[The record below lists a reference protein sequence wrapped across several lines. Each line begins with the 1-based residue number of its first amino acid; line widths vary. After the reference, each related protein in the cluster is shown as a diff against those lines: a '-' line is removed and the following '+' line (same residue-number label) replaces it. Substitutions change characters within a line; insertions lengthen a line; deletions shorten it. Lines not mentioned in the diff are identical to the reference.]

1 MLPRRRTRRGAG
13 TPRREK
19 ARRGRAAPH
28 RHFQKGYVP
37 PMPLKDLRK
46 GAVRASAVALLLAAL
61 ACVAASLRPAAAGD
75 VEYTGKLEP
84 ELAADTED
92 FDQVIF
98 KPVRDLSKIKF
109 ATPPEEGASVTAG
122 RLYHPPSDKSSILAL
137 LVEPEDGPVYLYA

>member
-1 MLPRRRTRRGAG
+1 MPRS
-13 TPRREK
+13 
-19 ARRGRAAPH
+19 H
-28 RHFQKGYVP
+28 
-37 PMPLKDLRK
+37 LR
-46 GAVRASAVALLLAAL
+46 RASARLLALAL
-61 ACVAASLRPAAAGD
+61 VLAAWSRPAAAGD

-109 ATPPEEGASVTAG
+109 ATPPEEGASVTAC

-137 LVEPEDGPVYLYA
+137 LV